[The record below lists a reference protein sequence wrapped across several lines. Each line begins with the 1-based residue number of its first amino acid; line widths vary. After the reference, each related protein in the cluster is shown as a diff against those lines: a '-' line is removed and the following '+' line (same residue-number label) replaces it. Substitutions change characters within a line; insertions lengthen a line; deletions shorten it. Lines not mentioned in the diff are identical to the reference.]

1 MKRIK
6 HSKIKNTGLLFE
18 LLTRQITYEILDGR
32 EEKSKEIVREFFNS
46 RTELSKEL
54 RLFNL
59 LLNEKQANISKSEKF
74 LNVVLEAHTKINYDK
89 LEKEK
94 YNLIKTIKESFEIEN
109 FLSSPISNYKVL
121 ASIHKVFRGK
131 TLNVNNV
138 KDIFES
144 RETLIEHISKTQV
157 EKSVKKDEIIESYK
171 KQEQDVRLLTY
182 KILVE
187 TFNKKYSNLDE
198 SQKSL
203 LKNYINNVNNSSKFK
218 EYYKEQLKKVVK
230 EIHSLYS
237 SMEDQVTKIKLKETI
252 NVLKGQRI
260 KREVSDSQVS
270 SLMMAYELVKE
281 IKLHDKKLEI
291 IGNIINSEEKVQN
304 QGMTSVTLICK
315 KRDYSN

>member
-46 RTELSKEL
+46 KTELSKEL

-74 LNVVLEAHTKINYDK
+74 LNVVLEAHTKINYEK
-89 LEKEK
+89 LEQEK

-157 EKSVKKDEIIESYK
+157 EKSVKKDEIIESYI

-198 SQKSL
+198 NQKSL

-281 IKLHDKKLEI
+281 IK
-291 IGNIINSEEKVQN
+291 NVRS
-304 QGMTSVTLICK
+304 
-315 KRDYSN
+315 

>member
-121 ASIHKVFRGK
+121 ASIHKIFRGK

-144 RETLIEHISKTQV
+144 RETLIEHISKTQI
-157 EKSVKKDEIIESYK
+157 EKSVKKDEIIESYR

-252 NVLKGQRI
+252 NVLKSQRI

-281 IKLHDKKLEI
+281 IK
-291 IGNIINSEEKVQN
+291 NVRS
-304 QGMTSVTLICK
+304 
-315 KRDYSN
+315 

>member
-121 ASIHKVFRGK
+121 ASINKIFRGK

-144 RETLIEHISKTQV
+144 RETLIEHISKTQI
-157 EKSVKKDEIIESYK
+157 EKSVKKDEIIESYR

-281 IKLHDKKLEI
+281 IK
-291 IGNIINSEEKVQN
+291 NVRS
-304 QGMTSVTLICK
+304 
-315 KRDYSN
+315 

>member
-32 EEKSKEIVREFFNS
+32 EEKSKEIVKEFFS
-46 RTELSKEL
+46 SKTELSKEL

-59 LLNEKQANISKSEKF
+59 LLNEKQSNATKSEKF
-74 LNVVLEAHTKINYDK
+74 LNVVLEAHTKINYEK

-94 YNLIKTIKESFEIEN
+94 FNLIKTIKETFNLEN
-109 FLSSPISNYKVL
+109 FLSSPINNYKIL
-121 ASIHKVFRGK
+121 ASIHKLFKGK

-144 RETLIEHISKTQV
+144 KETLIEHISKTQTQK
-157 EKSVKKDEIIESYK
+157 ESSKDELIESYR

-198 SQKSL
+198 NQKSL

-218 EYYKEQLKKVVK
+218 DYYKEQLKEVVK
-230 EIHSLYS
+230 TIHNLYS
-237 SMEDQVTKIKLKETI
+237 EMDDKVTKIKLKETI
-252 NVLKGQRI
+252 NVLKSQRI

-281 IKLHDKKLEI
+281 IK
-291 IGNIINSEEKVQN
+291 NVRS
-304 QGMTSVTLICK
+304 
-315 KRDYSN
+315 

>member
-32 EEKSKEIVREFFNS
+32 EEKSKEIVKEFFS
-46 RTELSKEL
+46 SKTELSKEL

-59 LLNEKQANISKSEKF
+59 LLNEKQSNATKSEKF
-74 LNVVLEAHTKINYDK
+74 LNVVLEAHTKINYEK

-94 YNLIKTIKESFEIEN
+94 FNLIKTIKETFNLEN
-109 FLSSPISNYKVL
+109 FLSSPINNYKIL
-121 ASIHKVFRGK
+121 ASIHKLFKGK

-144 RETLIEHISKTQV
+144 KETLIEHISKTQTQK
-157 EKSVKKDEIIESYK
+157 ESSKDELIESYR

-198 SQKSL
+198 NQKSL
-203 LKNYINNVNNSSKFK
+203 LKNYINDVNNSSKFK
-218 EYYKEQLKKVVK
+218 DYYKEQLKEVIKT
-230 EIHSLYS
+230 IHGLYS
-237 SMEDQVTKIKLKETI
+237 EMNDKVTKIKLKETI
-252 NVLKGQRI
+252 NVLKSQRI

-281 IKLHDKKLEI
+281 IK
-291 IGNIINSEEKVQN
+291 NVRS
-304 QGMTSVTLICK
+304 
-315 KRDYSN
+315 

>member
-32 EEKSKEIVREFFNS
+32 EEKSKEIVKEFFS
-46 RTELSKEL
+46 SKTELSKEL

-59 LLNEKQANISKSEKF
+59 LLNEKQSNATKSEKF
-74 LNVVLEAHTKINYDK
+74 LNVVLEAHTKINYEK

-94 YNLIKTIKESFEIEN
+94 FNLIKTIKETFNLEN
-109 FLSSPISNYKVL
+109 FLSSPINNYKIL
-121 ASIHKVFRGK
+121 ASIHKLFKGK

-144 RETLIEHISKTQV
+144 KETLIEHISKTQTQK
-157 EKSVKKDEIIESYK
+157 ESSKDELIESYK

-198 SQKSL
+198 NQKSL

-218 EYYKEQLKKVVK
+218 DYYKEQLKEVVK
-230 EIHSLYS
+230 TIHNLYS
-237 SMEDQVTKIKLKETI
+237 EMDDKVTKIKLKETI
-252 NVLKGQRI
+252 NVLKSQRI

-281 IKLHDKKLEI
+281 IKNVK
-291 IGNIINSEEKVQN
+291 S
-304 QGMTSVTLICK
+304 
-315 KRDYSN
+315 

>member
-32 EEKSKEIVREFFNS
+32 EEKSKEIVKEFFNS

-74 LNVVLEAHTKINYDK
+74 LNVVLEAHTKINYEK
-89 LEKEK
+89 LENEK
-94 YNLIKTIKESFEIEN
+94 YNLIKTIKENFEVEN

-198 SQKSL
+198 NQKSL

-218 EYYKEQLKKVVK
+218 EYYKEQLKKIVK

-281 IKLHDKKLEI
+281 IK
-291 IGNIINSEEKVQN
+291 NVRS
-304 QGMTSVTLICK
+304 
-315 KRDYSN
+315 

>member
-32 EEKSKEIVREFFNS
+32 EEKSKEIVKEFFS
-46 RTELSKEL
+46 SKTELSKEL

-59 LLNEKQANISKSEKF
+59 LLNEKQSNATKSEKF
-74 LNVVLEAHTKINYDK
+74 LNVVLEAHTKINYEK

-94 YNLIKTIKESFEIEN
+94 FNLIKTIKETFNLEN
-109 FLSSPISNYKVL
+109 FLSSPINNYKIL
-121 ASIHKVFRGK
+121 ASIHKLFKGK

-144 RETLIEHISKTQV
+144 KETLIEHISKTQTQK
-157 EKSVKKDEIIESYK
+157 ESSKDELIESYR

-198 SQKSL
+198 NQKSL

-218 EYYKEQLKKVVK
+218 DYYKEQLKEVIKT
-230 EIHSLYS
+230 IHNLYS
-237 SMEDQVTKIKLKETI
+237 EMDDKVTKIKLKETI
-252 NVLKGQRI
+252 NVLKSQRI

-281 IKLHDKKLEI
+281 IK
-291 IGNIINSEEKVQN
+291 NVRS
-304 QGMTSVTLICK
+304 
-315 KRDYSN
+315 

>member
-32 EEKSKEIVREFFNS
+32 EEKSKEIVKEFFNS

-74 LNVVLEAHTKINYDK
+74 LNVVLEAHTKINYEK
-89 LEKEK
+89 LENEK
-94 YNLIKTIKESFEIEN
+94 YNLIKTIKENFEVEN

-144 RETLIEHISKTQV
+144 RETLIEHISKTQI

-198 SQKSL
+198 NQKSL

-281 IKLHDKKLEI
+281 IK
-291 IGNIINSEEKVQN
+291 NVRS
-304 QGMTSVTLICK
+304 
-315 KRDYSN
+315 

>member
-32 EEKSKEIVREFFNS
+32 EEKSKEIVKEFFNS

-74 LNVVLEAHTKINYDK
+74 LNVVLEAHTKINYEK
-89 LEKEK
+89 LENEK
-94 YNLIKTIKESFEIEN
+94 YNLIKTIKENFEVEN

-144 RETLIEHISKTQV
+144 KETLIEHISKTQV

-281 IKLHDKKLEI
+281 IK
-291 IGNIINSEEKVQN
+291 NV
-304 QGMTSVTLICK
+304 
-315 KRDYSN
+315 RR

>member
-1 MKRIK
+1 MKHIK

-32 EEKSKEIVREFFNS
+32 EEKSKEIVKEFFS
-46 RTELSKEL
+46 SKTELSKEL

-59 LLNEKQANISKSEKF
+59 LLNEKQSNATKSEKF
-74 LNVVLEAHTKINYDK
+74 LNVVLEAHTKINYEK

-94 YNLIKTIKESFEIEN
+94 FNLIKTIKETFNLEN
-109 FLSSPISNYKVL
+109 FLSSPINNYKIL
-121 ASIHKVFRGK
+121 ASIHKLFKGK

-144 RETLIEHISKTQV
+144 KETLIEHISKTQTQK
-157 EKSVKKDEIIESYK
+157 ESSKDELIESYK

-198 SQKSL
+198 NQKSL

-218 EYYKEQLKKVVK
+218 DYYKEQLKEVVK
-230 EIHSLYS
+230 TIHNLYLE
-237 SMEDQVTKIKLKETI
+237 MDDKVTKIKLKETI
-252 NVLKGQRI
+252 NVLKSQRI

-281 IKLHDKKLEI
+281 IK
-291 IGNIINSEEKVQN
+291 NVRS
-304 QGMTSVTLICK
+304 
-315 KRDYSN
+315 

>member
-32 EEKSKEIVREFFNS
+32 EEKSKEIVKEFFNS

-74 LNVVLEAHTKINYDK
+74 LNVVLEAHTKINYEK
-89 LEKEK
+89 LENEK
-94 YNLIKTIKESFEIEN
+94 YNLIKTIKENFEVEN

-144 RETLIEHISKTQV
+144 RETLIEHISKTQI

-281 IKLHDKKLEI
+281 IK
-291 IGNIINSEEKVQN
+291 NVRS
-304 QGMTSVTLICK
+304 
-315 KRDYSN
+315 

>member
-32 EEKSKEIVREFFNS
+32 EEKSKEIVKEFFS
-46 RTELSKEL
+46 SKTELSKEL

-59 LLNEKQANISKSEKF
+59 LLNEKQSNATKSEKF
-74 LNVVLEAHTKINYDK
+74 LNVVLEAHTKINYEK

-94 YNLIKTIKESFEIEN
+94 FNLIKTIKETFNLEN
-109 FLSSPISNYKVL
+109 FLSSPINNYKIL
-121 ASIHKVFRGK
+121 ASIHKLFKGK

-144 RETLIEHISKTQV
+144 KETLIEHISKTQTQK
-157 EKSVKKDEIIESYK
+157 EASKDELIESYR

-198 SQKSL
+198 NQKSL

-218 EYYKEQLKKVVK
+218 DYYKQQLKEVVK
-230 EIHSLYS
+230 IIHSLYS
-237 SMEDQVTKIKLKETI
+237 EMDDKVTKIKLKETI
-252 NVLKGQRI
+252 NVLKSQRI

-281 IKLHDKKLEI
+281 IK
-291 IGNIINSEEKVQN
+291 NVRS
-304 QGMTSVTLICK
+304 
-315 KRDYSN
+315 

>member
-32 EEKSKEIVREFFNS
+32 EEKSKEIVKEFFNS

-74 LNVVLEAHTKINYDK
+74 LNVVLEAHTKINYEK
-89 LEKEK
+89 LENEK
-94 YNLIKTIKESFEIEN
+94 YNLIKTIKENFEVEN

-281 IKLHDKKLEI
+281 IK
-291 IGNIINSEEKVQN
+291 NV
-304 QGMTSVTLICK
+304 
-315 KRDYSN
+315 RR

>member
-59 LLNEKQANISKSEKF
+59 LLNEKQANILKSEKF

-121 ASIHKVFRGK
+121 ASIHKIFRGK

-144 RETLIEHISKTQV
+144 RETLIEHISKTQI
-157 EKSVKKDEIIESYK
+157 EKSVKKDEIIESYR

-281 IKLHDKKLEI
+281 IK
-291 IGNIINSEEKVQN
+291 NVRS
-304 QGMTSVTLICK
+304 
-315 KRDYSN
+315 

>member
-32 EEKSKEIVREFFNS
+32 EEKSKEIVKEFFS
-46 RTELSKEL
+46 SKTELSKEL

-59 LLNEKQANISKSEKF
+59 LLNEKQSNATKSEKF
-74 LNVVLEAHTKINYDK
+74 LNVVLEAHTKINYEK

-94 YNLIKTIKESFEIEN
+94 FNLIKTIKETFNLEN
-109 FLSSPISNYKVL
+109 FLSSPINNYKIL
-121 ASIHKVFRGK
+121 ASIHKLFKGK

-144 RETLIEHISKTQV
+144 KETLIEHISKTQTQK
-157 EKSVKKDEIIESYK
+157 ESSKDELIESYK

-198 SQKSL
+198 NQKSL

-218 EYYKEQLKKVVK
+218 DYYKEQLKEVVK
-230 EIHSLYS
+230 TIHNLYS
-237 SMEDQVTKIKLKETI
+237 EMDDKVTKIKLKETI
-252 NVLKGQRI
+252 NVLKSQRI

-281 IKLHDKKLEI
+281 IK
-291 IGNIINSEEKVQN
+291 NVRS
-304 QGMTSVTLICK
+304 
-315 KRDYSN
+315 

>member
-121 ASIHKVFRGK
+121 ASIHKIFRGK

-144 RETLIEHISKTQV
+144 RETLIEHISKTQI
-157 EKSVKKDEIIESYK
+157 EKSVKKDEIIESYR

-281 IKLHDKKLEI
+281 IK
-291 IGNIINSEEKVQN
+291 NVRS
-304 QGMTSVTLICK
+304 
-315 KRDYSN
+315 

>member
-32 EEKSKEIVREFFNS
+32 EEKSKEIVKEFFNS

-59 LLNEKQANISKSEKF
+59 LLNEKQANTTKSEKF
-74 LNVVLEAHTKINYDK
+74 LNVVLEAHTKIDSEK
-89 LEKEK
+89 LEQEK

-144 RETLIEHISKTQV
+144 RNTLIEHISKTQV
-157 EKSVKKDEIIESYK
+157 EKSVKRDAVVESYR

-198 SQKSL
+198 NQKSL

-218 EYYKEQLKKVVK
+218 EYYKEQLKEVVK
-230 EIHSLYS
+230 EIHSLHS

-281 IKLHDKKLEI
+281 IK
-291 IGNIINSEEKVQN
+291 NVRS
-304 QGMTSVTLICK
+304 
-315 KRDYSN
+315 

>member
-32 EEKSKEIVREFFNS
+32 EEKSKEIVKEFFS
-46 RTELSKEL
+46 SKTELSKEL

-59 LLNEKQANISKSEKF
+59 LLNEKQSNATKSEKF
-74 LNVVLEAHTKINYDK
+74 LNVVLEAHTKINYEK

-94 YNLIKTIKESFEIEN
+94 FNLIKTIKETFNLEN
-109 FLSSPISNYKVL
+109 FLSSPINNYKIL
-121 ASIHKVFRGK
+121 ASIHKLFKGK

-144 RETLIEHISKTQV
+144 KETLIEHISKTQTQK
-157 EKSVKKDEIIESYK
+157 ESSKDELIESYK

-198 SQKSL
+198 NQKSL

-218 EYYKEQLKKVVK
+218 DYYKEQLKEVVK
-230 EIHSLYS
+230 TIHNLYLE
-237 SMEDQVTKIKLKETI
+237 MDDKVTKIKLKETI
-252 NVLKGQRI
+252 NVLKSQRI

-281 IKLHDKKLEI
+281 IK
-291 IGNIINSEEKVQN
+291 NVRS
-304 QGMTSVTLICK
+304 
-315 KRDYSN
+315 